1 MLARF
6 IFSLCAVLK
15 LQLLNAKL
23 LFHRVSLLF
32 GLSIGLLC
40 LGVGLLWLN
49 LGTHAYAES
58 TTAPSSPQQTIP
70 QLTINGAIGP
80 ATSLYLLKE
89 IELANQQQ
97 VPLIVITLDTP
108 GGLVSSLRDINQAI
122 LNSNVPVACLVYP
135 QGARAASAGTYMLYA
150 CHVAAMA
157 STTTLGAATPVN
169 IGNPLPGGEKPPQ
182 RQPAEEQPN
191 KEPLPSADD
200 ASPDADGEPRP
211 QPDSKS
217 AMQKKV
223 LNDAIAY
230 IRSLAQLRKRNA
242 QWAELAV
249 KEAAT
254 LTASEALAKNV
265 INMIADSPQQLV
277 DQLNGQYVN
286 INQQDRLL
294 QLTNASLQQRQPDW
308 RHSFISTITNPN
320 IAYILMLIGIYGI
333 LLEFYSPGVGIA
345 GVSGAISLL
354 IALYAFQLLPL
365 DYVGL
370 GLLLLGIALLVT
382 ESMVPSFGIFGL
394 GGIIAFTLGSIFLF
408 DTELPQFQVSLQ
420 LIAAVAVTSLLFF
433 IFVFGYL
440 WKMRKNQAV
449 SGREALQGVTV
460 IITDAFIGDGY
471 VELNGER
478 WAAHSPEQLHCGQTV
493 IVSDIDGLRL
503 ILSPTVSPAEA
514 NNASNH

>member
-1 MLARF
+1 M
-6 IFSLCAVLK
+6 
-15 LQLLNAKL
+15 
-23 LFHRVSLLF
+23 
-32 GLSIGLLC
+32 
-40 LGVGLLWLN
+40 
-49 LGTHAYAES
+49 
-58 TTAPSSPQQTIP
+58 P
-70 QLTINGAIGP
+70 GA
-80 ATSLYLLKE
+80 
-89 IELANQQQ
+89 
-97 VPLIVITLDTP
+97 
-108 GGLVSSLRDINQAI
+108 
-122 LNSNVPVACLVYP
+122 
-135 QGARAASAGTYMLYA
+135 
-150 CHVAAMA
+150 
-157 STTTLGAATPVN
+157 
-169 IGNPLPGGEKPPQ
+169 EKPPQ
-182 RQPAEEQPN
+182 RQPAEEPQAPTEQPN

-308 RHSFISTITNPN
+308 RHGFISTITNPN